1 MMFEVVRKLIE
12 DVNDT
17 QKEAI
22 FKAYLNPERTCIKS
36 WPSSHKKACVL
47 MQWVGSFFSEEII
60 YSEKEVNMIM
70 KSLFPDFVMLRR
82 MSVDIGLLS
91 RDLSGSS
98 YQKRNP

>member
-1 MMFEVVRKLIE
+1 
-12 DVNDT
+12 
-17 QKEAI
+17 
-22 FKAYLNPERTCIKS
+22 
-36 WPSSHKKACVL
+36 
-47 MQWVGSFFSEEII
+47 
-60 YSEKEVNMIM
+60 VNMIM